1 MTKMTRRI
9 GGWMAAAAV
18 AAMLVGCGHRERPT
32 PPVPVPEPS
41 LTPASPPPPPPP
53 TINSGLGDEEAL
65 WHLRAALNVAAL
77 GCGQGPAGA
86 GIVTRYN
93 ALLIERKAVL
103 ATAYAAEK
111 ARYGTERGA
120 LDRHMTQLYN
130 FFADPAAQRG
140 FCAAAADVAE
150 QVAATPAAAL
160 PGFAA
165 TALEQLER
173 PVVAPR
179 MIVASTARAAASA
192 PETASAPTVAPAPT
206 VAAAATPTASAWRI
220 QIGAFTGQA
229 AAEAA
234 WARATTRVPSLGGYS
249 PIYQPVPGKP
259 LVRVQVGAADDRAGA
274 IQLCAAA
281 AAGGFD
287 CMPVT
292 ARR

>member
-1 MTKMTRRI
+1 MTRMTRRI

-103 ATAYAAEK
+103 ASAYAAERT
-111 ARYGTERGA
+111 RYGTEPGA

-130 FFADPAAQRG
+130 FFADPVAQRG
-140 FCAAAADVAE
+140 FCAVAADVSAE
-150 QVAATPAAAL
+150 VATTAADAL
-160 PGFAA
+160 PAFAD
-165 TALEQLER
+165 TALARLER
-173 PVVAPR
+173 PIVAPR
-179 MIVASTARAAASA
+179 V
-192 PETASAPTVAPAPT
+192 TVAPAAT
-206 VAAAATPTASAWRI
+206 AATMAAAAVAVTPTASPWRI

-259 LVRVQVGAADDRAGA
+259 LVRVQVGAGNDRAGA
-274 IQLCAAA
+274 IRLCAAA

-292 ARR
+292 TRR

>member
-1 MTKMTRRI
+1 MTMMTRRT
-9 GGWMAAAAV
+9 GGRVATMAV
-18 AAMLVGCGHRERPT
+18 AAMLVGCGHRERP
-32 PPVPVPEPS
+32 
-41 LTPASPPPPPPP
+41 APPPPAPVVEPSPAPAPAPPP
-53 TINSGLGDEEAL
+53 VTINSGLGTEEAL

-86 GIVTRYN
+86 AIVTRYN

-103 ATAYAAEK
+103 ASAYAAERT
-111 ARYGTERGA
+111 RYGTEPGA

-130 FFADPAAQRG
+130 FFADPVAQRG
-140 FCAAAADVAE
+140 FCAVAADVSAE
-150 QVAATPAAAL
+150 VATTAADAL
-160 PGFAA
+160 PAFAD
-165 TALEQLER
+165 TALARLER
-173 PVVAPR
+173 PIVAPR
-179 MIVASTARAAASA
+179 V
-192 PETASAPTVAPAPT
+192 TVAPAAT
-206 VAAAATPTASAWRI
+206 AATMAAAAAVAVTPTASPWRI

-259 LVRVQVGAADDRAGA
+259 LVRVQVGAGNDRAGA
-274 IQLCAAA
+274 IRLCAAA

-292 ARR
+292 SRR

>member
-1 MTKMTRRI
+1 
-9 GGWMAAAAV
+9 
-18 AAMLVGCGHRERPT
+18 MLAGCGHRQQPVA
-32 PPVPVPEPS
+32 PPLPVPE
-41 LTPASPPPPPPP
+41 TPPPPAPVTPPPP
-53 TINSGLGDEEAL
+53 TINSGVGAQEAL

-86 GIVTRYN
+86 GIVARYN

-103 ATAYAAEK
+103 ATAYAAETG
-111 ARYGTERGA
+111 RYGAERGA

-130 FFADPAAQRG
+130 FFADPVAQRG
-140 FCAAAADVAE
+140 FCAVAAQVAEEAAAVPADALPDFAVSALPRLE
-150 QVAATPAAAL
+150 QPVIAPRTMVVAARVAAAPAPAAA
-160 PGFAA
+160 
-165 TALEQLER
+165 T
-173 PVVAPR
+173 
-179 MIVASTARAAASA
+179 
-192 PETASAPTVAPAPT
+192 TASP
-206 VAAAATPTASAWRI
+206 WRI

-229 AAEAA
+229 AAERA
-234 WARATTRVPSLGGYS
+234 WARATARVPSLGGYS

-274 IQLCAAA
+274 IRLCAAA

>member
-1 MTKMTRRI
+1 MTRTTRRI

-32 PPVPVPEPS
+32 PTAPAPEPS
-41 LTPASPPPPPPP
+41 PTPAPPPPPPP
-53 TINSGLGDEEAL
+53 PTTINSGLGDEEAL

-150 QVAATPAAAL
+150 KVATTPAAAL

-179 MIVASTARAAASA
+179 LAVASTARAA
-192 PETASAPTVAPAPT
+192 ASAPTVAPAPT

-249 PIYQPVPGKP
+249 PIYQPVPGRP

-274 IQLCAAA
+274 IRLCAAA

>member
-1 MTKMTRRI
+1 MTRMTRRI

-32 PPVPVPEPS
+32 PPAPAPEP
-41 LTPASPPPPPPP
+41 TPPPAPPPPPPP

-93 ALLIERKAVL
+93 ALLTERKAVL

-111 ARYGTERGA
+111 ARYGAERGA

-140 FCAAAADVAE
+140 FCAAAAEVVE
-150 QVAATPAAAL
+150 KVAATPAAAL

-165 TALEQLER
+165 TALDELER

-179 MIVASTARAAASA
+179 MTIASTSRMAASA
-192 PETASAPTVAPAPT
+192 SEPTSAPAMVSAPA
-206 VAAAATPTASAWRI
+206 VAAAAVPTASAWRI
-220 QIGAFTGQA
+220 QIGAFTGQV

-234 WARATTRVPSLGGYS
+234 WARATTRVPSLAGYT
-249 PIYQPVPGKP
+249 PIYQPVPGRP

-274 IQLCAAA
+274 IRLCAAA

-292 ARR
+292 TRR

>member
-1 MTKMTRRI
+1 MTRMTRRI
-9 GGWMAAAAV
+9 GGWMIAAAV
-18 AAMLVGCGHRERPT
+18 ATMLVGCGHRERPA
-32 PPVPVPEPS
+32 PPAPAPEPS
-41 LTPASPPPPPPP
+41 PTPAPPPPPPP

-93 ALLIERKAVL
+93 TLLIERKAVL

-111 ARYGTERGA
+111 ARYGAERGA

-150 QVAATPAAAL
+150 QVATTPAAAL

-179 MIVASTARAAASA
+179 LAVASTSRAAAAA
-192 PETASAPTVAPAPT
+192 PVTASAPATAPA
-206 VAAAATPTASAWRI
+206 VMAAATPTASAWRI

-234 WARATTRVPSLGGYS
+234 WARATTRVPSLAGYS
-249 PIYQPVPGKP
+249 PIYQPVPGRP

-274 IQLCAAA
+274 IRLCAAA